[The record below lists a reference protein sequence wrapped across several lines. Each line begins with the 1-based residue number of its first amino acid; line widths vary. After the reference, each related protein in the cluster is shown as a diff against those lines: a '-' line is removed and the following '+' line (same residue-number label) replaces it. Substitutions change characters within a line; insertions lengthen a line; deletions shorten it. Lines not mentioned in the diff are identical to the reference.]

1 MNVQTKKCL
10 YIRLQ
15 RFGDSKTRVWGVES
29 VFDPYHVEINIKS
42 VLESVG
48 LTAPVSGEQYW
59 RIPQDIGARALKVQL
74 DTNPYLLLNVM
85 ITGGFC

>member
-1 MNVQTKKCL
+1 MFKLRNVFISGCKDLGIQKL
-10 YIRLQ
+10 
-15 RFGDSKTRVWGVES
+15 RVWGVES
-29 VFDPYHVEINIKS
+29 VFDPYVEINIKS

-74 DTNPYLLLNVM
+74 DTIPYLLLNVM